1 MYLTNLGHSILTNLT
16 LSLILE
22 IIYPL
27 SAQVQASRVQAGT
40 GAYRGLIFV
49 ALSRQVLAQRLS
61 LIFSLFATPNNSQRL
76 A

>member
-1 MYLTNLGHSILTNLT
+1 MELRIVRIQSDSHFPAYALSMYLTNLGHSILTNLT

-40 GAYRGLIFV
+40 GACRGLIFV
-49 ALSRQVLAQRLS
+49 ALSR
-61 LIFSLFATPNNSQRL
+61 
-76 A
+76 